1 MALHKVKTPAGQILN
16 INAPDDASE
25 EDILGFA
32 QSQYKPITQQKRTW
46 GEALTDVGGGLISG
60 VGSLM
65 QLPGQVGQL
74 AGITEAEEKPTGLQG
89 IGKTVEEF
97 GQGLKSPVLKAKE
110 QIRSQK
116 IAEAEGEGGALDV
129 AKQAG
134 IAFYETIKDPA
145 LITSFF
151 AEQVPNLI
159 GTMGGG
165 LLARGGVKLLMK
177 EATEAAV
184 GKAGVAGAVGTGTI
198 MQGADVGSD
207 TYEQVFK
214 RLKAEGTDPEEAN
227 RIALEQGRQAALQAA
242 GISLGTAFL
251 PGGRSIE
258 RALAGK
264 GAPGV
269 GGFAR
274 GFIGETGSEALEE
287 GGGQF
292 VSNVAQQEIF
302 PDVSLTRGIGE
313 AAGMGALGG
322 GLFGGVAGAV
332 NARRDNQ
339 LEEQQQLAADAEQA
353 VQIAAEQ
360 ERIAAND
367 AANAEI
373 KRRAYAEEGG
383 ITTSKAYEELVAE
396 VEEAQAKLAKAEE
409 RRLAAQ
415 AKVDAKKA
423 KDSAFTD
430 AQPDLFGDVVSDQ
443 TQRTQQEEVPAAPQ
457 APAPGQLELPLT
469 DQEGQLG
476 LPGVGVSQPAPTVE
490 QPEPVESLI
499 ISRDITKALG
509 IPGGARNILNLVE
522 GKDLTDPQQRAEVR
536 DALSAFAER
545 TQKPG
550 VAGNIEQF
558 LNSPFFAE
566 QGELKLPMRR
576 TSAKQRAAAMSA
588 ELEKSFADMFAQAA
602 QVKPNVP
609 KLPHQ
614 RERKAG
620 KLRDQELRAQQ
631 AQQIPVTETPT
642 AQETQDVIAGEQARG
657 IPPTESTVDGRAGEQ
672 GVGVAG
678 VGTGTT
684 PLQTSAP
691 QRVQESGSGRLA
703 DTTGRAQRD
712 VQGTAGAPAAVT
724 TPAQV
729 PKNLKGPARFEAE
742 YLAEANNDR
751 AGMLRNLAADI
762 YAKENM
768 RRANPVL
775 KLLSAEEK
783 AQLDAQV
790 KALKDQEK
798 RGVEFL
804 SKMNAAQEQIR
815 DYASG
820 LKTPPEVRRIASGFT
835 TPGLIAAAHRGSMA
849 RALNEIANNPKY
861 SPLER
866 MVARRLMENKMYSLP
881 KLEVVPKE
889 QLGEA
894 DGQYDPMTDT
904 VRIADGAVDSHT
916 VLHEAVHGFLHAM
929 ITRFENGQIT
939 SNPALADLQRL
950 YNHLLSNNP
959 ELAEQYGMTSLTEF
973 ASEAMSNA
981 DFQAAL
987 AQVPYKRTNL
997 FNEFVK
1003 KVMQLLGI
1011 GNMDTALG
1019 EALIQIERALNVGRS
1034 YQETN
1039 VTGKAGAPTS
1049 ANVVRS
1055 NKAELEALFKTAG
1068 GRDVAGKNAN
1078 PVGSALNENTKANE
1092 AEAART
1098 LTTMM
1103 DRFET
1108 GFLSFDAGLNNAI
1121 RRELNKDKRDWATI
1135 KNIMTKI
1142 STAQA
1147 LHSEALAMQFLEK
1160 GALRYDPTSYKFF
1173 AEDKPDSWKSMMALM
1188 SDVAKRNGLTDVE
1201 LRNYANTAFIA
1212 ERVEGLAKAKP
1223 EFYSHMTK
1231 EQVAAGKQL
1240 FDKIDGLRDVQKV
1253 WNGIRA
1259 NAMDVAVENGLYSRE
1274 QADDLLKYM
1283 DFVPF
1288 YREEQ
1293 LETGAGP
1300 RKYPNGFI
1308 DFAKNFRIKGSDQP
1322 VADVFG
1328 NMALWT
1334 TYTVS
1339 RAVHNRTALNM
1350 YETAKEVMPD
1360 QVEDIRQDATVKRSD
1375 NVVSMWENGQRKKV
1389 KFADPLFVKA
1399 FEGMESVNIP
1409 MLKDVAKATN
1419 FLRQSIVLNPLFSI
1433 SQLSQDSF
1441 AAMMTS
1447 GLKNPLQIPFEV
1459 VRQFFNILMGTNAT
1473 GKYLSRV
1480 GVVGVNDYSSA
1491 VHNNDLAIATGL
1503 KPKSVFQKMLTP
1515 LEKFSM
1521 ASDNAVRQALYNRTL
1536 LETGGVRQKDGSVKG
1551 GDEAAALEKAFEII
1565 NFKRSGANGAVA
1577 VGKQLVPFFGAYL
1590 QAMNVTAKVLSGRG
1604 ISPSER
1610 AAAYRTRM
1618 ANTMMVATLGMLY
1631 AAINGGDDDYE
1642 KMDPQV
1648 RDKHLVIPGT
1658 GFMLPLRS
1666 DFTLFPKLIAEYAYM
1681 GITDN
1686 GFTDGK
1692 KVRRAMTDAL
1702 GNAILSPT
1710 AVPQFIKPAV
1720 EVGINHNFFT
1730 GRDLVGKGVAGL
1742 DKELQYTASTSELG
1756 KVLGKLGIL
1765 SPIQIDHL
1773 IKGYAGSLGG
1783 LLLLGTNGVMAQGE
1797 VAKPEKSTQDA
1808 LRQIPGMG
1816 TFFAS
1821 EYGNAMKNDFYE
1833 LRADVSKAVQ
1843 SLNRLKKESPE
1854 KAREYMEENRPRL
1867 QLQTQVNAINNQLA
1881 KLREYENRIRA
1892 LPESRMDAT
1901 QKKEQIDRIRA
1912 NEERMLKNVYALRE
1926 RAGY

>member
-1 MALHKVKTPAGQILN
+1 MALHKVKTPDGQILT
-16 INAPDDASE
+16 INAPDGASE

-46 GEALTDVGGGLISG
+46 GQALTDVGGGLVSG
-60 VGSLM
+60 VGSLL

-74 AGITEAEEKPTGLQG
+74 AGITEPEEKPTGLQG
-89 IGKTVEEF
+89 VGKSVEEF

-116 IAEAEGEGGALDV
+116 IAAAEGEGGALDV

-134 IAFYETIKDPA
+134 VAFLETVKDPA

-151 AEQVPNLI
+151 AEQVPNLF

-165 LLARGGVKLLMK
+165 LLARGGVKLLMAD
-177 EATEAAV
+177 ATKAALGKAGVESAV
-184 GKAGVAGAVGTGTI
+184 GKAGVAGAVGTGVI

-214 RLKAEGTDPEEAN
+214 RLVAEGTDPEEAN
-227 RIALEQGRQAALQAA
+227 RTALAQGRQAALQAA
-242 GISLGTAFL
+242 GISIGTSLL

-269 GGFAR
+269 GGFTR
-274 GFIGETGSEALEE
+274 GFFGETVGEGLEE

-302 PDVSLTRGIGE
+302 PDVSLTRGVGE

-322 GLFGGVAGAV
+322 GLFGGVSGAV
-332 NARRDNQ
+332 NARRGAQ
-339 LEEQQQLAADAEQA
+339 FEEQQQELARQQQLAQETQEA
-353 VQIAAEQ
+353 
-360 ERIAAND
+360 ERIAEEQARLQNEPPLQLGYSPIPGTPYIFPDNTVATTPEDVAN
-367 AANAEI
+367 
-373 KRRAYAEEGG
+373 
-383 ITTSKAYEELVAE
+383 YERTLLEKQY
-396 VEEAQAKLAKAEE
+396 EAQPSDTPEGQLDLYTRGIQPGEQQTVSPLGAPIEE
-409 RRLAAQ
+409 SVEGVR
-415 AKVDAKKA
+415 
-423 KDSAFTD
+423 
-430 AQPDLFGDVVSDQ
+430 QPQ
-443 TQRTQQEEVPAAPQ
+443 
-457 APAPGQLELPLT
+457 PGQLELPLT
-469 DQEGQLG
+469 DEQGQLSFAETG
-476 LPGVGVSQPAPTVE
+476 GPAPAPTVE
-490 QPEPVESLI
+490 VPTPVESLI
-499 ISRDITKALG
+499 ISRPLTKALG
-509 IPGGARNILNLVE
+509 IPGGARNILNAIE

-536 DALSAFAER
+536 DALSAFADR
-545 TQKPG
+545 TEKPG

-566 QGELKLPMRR
+566 QGEMKLPMRR

-588 ELEKSFADMFAQAA
+588 ELEKSFGQMFAEAA
-602 QVKPNVP
+602 KVKPKVS

-614 RERKAG
+614 AERKAG
-620 KLRDQELRAQQ
+620 KLRDQELKALQAQ
-631 AQQIPVTETPT
+631 QQIPVTETPPT
-642 AQETQDVIAGEQARG
+642 QETQDVIAGEPTG
-657 IPPTESTVDGRAGEQ
+657 GVPPTKPTVDRRAGEQ

-678 VGTGTT
+678 VGAGTA
-684 PLQTSAP
+684 PQQTSAP
-691 QRVQESGSGRLA
+691 QGVQGTGSGRLA
-703 DTTGRAQRD
+703 DITG
-712 VQGTAGAPAAVT
+712 GTQPNVRGAAGTPAAVRSR
-724 TPAQV
+724 AQ
-729 PKNLKGPARFEAE
+729 ET
-742 YLAEANNDR
+742 
-751 AGMLRNLAADI
+751 MLDSIAADI
-762 YAKENM
+762 VM
-768 RRANPVL
+768 
-775 KLLSAEEK
+775 KL
-783 AQLDAQV
+783 DV
-790 KALKDQEK
+790 KAAKSKYKQLSPEDKAYVDGQIEAYK
-798 RGVEFL
+798 KLPPAVVRISRGASTPALVE
-804 SKMNAAQEQIR
+804 AAN
-815 DYASG
+815 
-820 LKTPPEVRRIASGFT
+820 
-835 TPGLIAAAHRGSMA
+835 RGSLA
-849 RALNEIANNPKY
+849 RALNEIANNEKF

-866 MVARRLMENKMYSLP
+866 AIARRLMENKMYSLP
-881 KLEVVPKE
+881 KLQVVPKE

-894 DGQYDPMTDT
+894 DGQYDPRTDT
-904 VRIADGAVDSHT
+904 VSIADGAVDSHT
-916 VLHEAVHGFLHAM
+916 VLHEAVHGYVHAL
-929 ITRFENGQIT
+929 IFKFENGEVT
-939 SNPALADLQRL
+939 NPALADLQRL
-950 YNHLLSNNP
+950 YNSLLDTNP

-981 DFQAAL
+981 QFQEAL
-987 AQVPYKRTNL
+987 ARIPYQKSNV
-997 FNEFVK
+997 FSKFAK
-1003 KVMQLLGI
+1003 MIMQLLGL
-1011 GNMDTALG
+1011 GDTNTALA
-1019 EALIQIERALNVGRS
+1019 EAVISVERALNVGRGV
-1034 YQETN
+1034 QEKVSGT
-1039 VTGKAGAPTS
+1039 AEAPPS
-1049 ANVVRS
+1049 ANVVRG
-1055 NKAELEALFKTAG
+1055 NKAELESLFKAAN

-1092 AEAART
+1092 ADAARK
-1098 LTTMM
+1098 LTTML

-1121 RRELNKDKRDWATI
+1121 RRELDKDKRDWTTI

-1173 AEDKPDSWKSMMALM
+1173 AEDKPDSWKSMMAKM
-1188 SDVAKRNGLTDVE
+1188 SEVAKNNGLTDVE

-1212 ERVEGLAKAKP
+1212 ERVEGLAKSKP

-1240 FDKIDGLRDVQKV
+1240 FDKIDGLRDVQKI

-1259 NAMDVAVENGLYSRE
+1259 NAMDVAVENGLYNRK
-1274 QADDLLKYM
+1274 QADELLQYM

-1293 LETGAGP
+1293 LDTGGGP

-1339 RAVHNRTALNM
+1339 RAVRNRTAINM

-1375 NVVSMWENGQRKKV
+1375 NVVSFWEDGQRKKV

-1447 GLKNPLQIPFEV
+1447 GLKNPLQIPIEV

-1473 GKYLSRV
+1473 GKYLSRS

-1491 VHNNDLAIATGL
+1491 VNNNDLAVATGL
-1503 KPKSVFQKMLTP
+1503 KPKSVLQKLLTP
-1515 LEKFSM
+1515 LEAFSM

-1565 NFKRSGANGAVA
+1565 NFKRSGSNGVVN

-1590 QAMNVTAKVLSGRG
+1590 QAMNVTAKVLAGRG

-1610 AAAYRTRM
+1610 AAAYKTLM

-1692 KVRRAMTDAL
+1692 KVRRAMTEAL

-1742 DKELQYTASTSELG
+1742 DKEMQYTASTSELG

-1765 SPIQIDHL
+1765 APIQIDHL
-1773 IKGYAGSLGG
+1773 IKGYAGSVGG
-1783 LLLLGTNGVMAQGE
+1783 LLLLGTNGVMASGE
-1797 VAKPEKSTQDA
+1797 VPKPEKSTQDS

-1843 SLNRLKKESPE
+1843 TLNRLKTESPE

-1867 QLQTQVNAINNQLA
+1867 QLQTQVNAINNQLS
-1881 KLREYENRIRA
+1881 KLRAYENQIRA

-1912 NEERMLKNVYALRE
+1912 NEERMLKNVYRLRE
-1926 RAGY
+1926 MAGY

>member
-1 MALHKVKTPAGQILN
+1 MALHKVKTPDGQILS

-74 AGITEAEEKPTGLQG
+74 AGITEPEEKPTGLQG
-89 IGKTVEEF
+89 VGKSVEEF

-116 IAEAEGEGGALDV
+116 IAAAEGEGGALDV

-134 IAFYETIKDPA
+134 IAIYETIKDPA

-151 AEQVPNLI
+151 AEQVPNLV

-214 RLKAEGTDPEEAN
+214 RLVAEGTSEEEAN

-251 PGGRSIE
+251 PGGTSIE
-258 RALAGK
+258 RALVGK
-264 GAPGV
+264 GLPKA

-274 GFIGETGSEALEE
+274 GFVGETGAESLEE

-292 VSNVAQQEIF
+292 VSNLAQQEIF
-302 PDVSLTRGIGE
+302 PDVSLTRGVGE

-339 LEEQQQLAADAEQA
+339 FEEQLRLAKDAEEA

-373 KRRAYAEEGG
+373 KRRAYAEQGG
-383 ITTSKAYEELVAE
+383 ITNSQAYADLTAE
-396 VEEAQAKLAKAEE
+396 VEEAKAKLAKAEE

-423 KDSAFTD
+423 KGSAFTD
-430 AQPDLFGDVVSDQ
+430 AQPDLLGDVVSDQ
-443 TQRTQQEEVPAAPQ
+443 TQQTQQEEDQSLFQQPL
-457 APAPGQLELPLT
+457 PGQLGLPLS

-476 LPGVGVSQPAPTVE
+476 LPGIGMAQPSPTVE
-490 QPEPVESLI
+490 TPAPVESLI

-509 IPGGARNILNLVE
+509 IPGGAKNILNVIE
-522 GKDLTDPQQRAEVR
+522 GKDLTDPKQRAEVR
-536 DALSAFAER
+536 DVLAGFADR
-545 TQKPG
+545 TTKSG

-576 TSAKQRAAAMSA
+576 VSAKQRAAAMSA

-602 QVKPNVP
+602 KVKPKVP

-614 RERKAG
+614 AERKAG
-620 KLRDQELRAQQ
+620 KLRDQELKALQAQ
-631 AQQIPVTETPT
+631 QQIPVTETPPT
-642 AQETQDVIAGEQARG
+642 QEAQDVTAGQPTG
-657 IPPTESTVDGRAGEQ
+657 GVPPTKPTVDRRAGEQ

-684 PLQTSAP
+684 TQQAGAT
-691 QRVQESGSGRLA
+691 RGVQETGSGRLA
-703 DTTGRAQRD
+703 DTTGGTQPD
-712 VQGTAGAPAAVT
+712 VRGAAGTPAPVT
-724 TPAQV
+724 TPAPI

-742 YLAEANNDR
+742 YMAEVDNDR
-751 AGMLRNLAADI
+751 ARMLRNLAADI

-775 KLLSAEEK
+775 KLLSPEEK
-783 AQLDAQV
+783 AQIDAQV

-804 SKMNAAQEQIR
+804 SKMNAEQDQIR

-820 LKTPPEVRRIASGFT
+820 LKTPPEVRRVISGAT
-835 TPGLIAAAHRGSMA
+835 TPGLIAAAHRGSLA
-849 RALNEIANNPKY
+849 RALNEIANNEKF
-861 SPLER
+861 SSLER
-866 MVARRLMENKMYSLP
+866 AIARRLMENKMYSLP
-881 KLEVVPKE
+881 KLQVVPKE

-894 DGQYDPMTDT
+894 DGQYDPQTDT
-904 VRIADGAVDSHT
+904 ISIADGAVDSHT
-916 VLHEAVHGFLHAM
+916 VLHEAVHGYVHAL
-929 ITRFENGQIT
+929 IFKFENGEVT
-939 SNPALADLQRL
+939 NPALADLQRL
-950 YNHLLSNNP
+950 YNSLLTNNP

-981 DFQAAL
+981 EFQAAL
-987 AQVPYKRTNL
+987 ARIPYQKSNV
-997 FNEFVK
+997 FSKFAK
-1003 KVMQLLGI
+1003 MIMQLLGL
-1011 GNMDTALG
+1011 GDTNTALA
-1019 EALIQIERALNVGRS
+1019 EAVISVERALNVGRGV
-1034 YQETN
+1034 QEKVSGT
-1039 VTGKAGAPTS
+1039 AEAPPS
-1049 ANVVRS
+1049 ANVVRG
-1055 NKAELEALFKTAG
+1055 NKAELESLFKAAN

-1092 AEAART
+1092 ADAARK
-1098 LTTMM
+1098 LTTML

-1173 AEDKPDSWKSMMALM
+1173 AENKPDSWKSMMAKM
-1188 SDVAKRNGLTDVE
+1188 SEVAKSNGLTDAE

-1212 ERVEGLAKAKP
+1212 ERVEGLAKSKP

-1240 FDKIDGLRDVQKV
+1240 FDKIDGLRDVQKL

-1259 NAMDVAVENGLYSRE
+1259 NAMDVAVDNGLYSRK
-1274 QADDLLKYM
+1274 QADELLQYM

-1293 LETGAGP
+1293 LETGGGP

-1339 RAVHNRTALNM
+1339 RAVRNRTAINM

-1360 QVEDIRQDATVKRSD
+1360 QVEDIRQDASVKRSD
-1375 NVVSMWENGQRKKV
+1375 NVVSFWENGQRKKV

-1447 GLKNPLQIPFEV
+1447 GLKNPLQIPIEV

-1473 GKYLSRV
+1473 GKYLSRA

-1491 VHNNDLAIATGL
+1491 VQNNNLAVASGL
-1503 KPKSVFQKMLTP
+1503 KPKSVLQKLLTP
-1515 LEKFSM
+1515 LEAFSM

-1565 NFKRSGANGAVA
+1565 NFKRSGSNGVVN

-1590 QAMNVTAKVLSGRG
+1590 QAMNVTAKVLAGRG

-1610 AAAYRTRM
+1610 AAAYKTLM

-1692 KVRRAMTDAL
+1692 KVRRAMTEAL

-1756 KVLGKLGIL
+1756 KLLGKLGIL
-1765 SPIQIDHL
+1765 APIQIDHL
-1773 IKGYAGSLGG
+1773 IKGYAGSVGG
-1783 LLLLGTNGVMAQGE
+1783 LLLLGTNGVMTSGE
-1797 VAKPEKSTQDA
+1797 VPKPEKTTQDS

-1833 LRADVSKAVQ
+1833 LRADVAKAVQ

-1854 KAREYMEENRPRL
+1854 KARAYMEENRPRL
-1867 QLQTQVNAINNQLA
+1867 QLQTQVNAINNQLS
-1881 KLREYENRIRA
+1881 KLREYENQIRA
-1892 LPESRMDAT
+1892 LPESRMDAA

-1912 NEERMLKNVYALRE
+1912 NEERMLKNVYRLRE
-1926 RAGY
+1926 MAGY

>member
-1 MALHKVKTPAGQILN
+1 MALHKVKTPDGQILN
-16 INAPDDASE
+16 IDAPDDASE

-74 AGITEAEEKPTGLQG
+74 TGITEAEEKPTGLQG

-214 RLKAEGTDPEEAN
+214 RLVKEGTDEEEAN

-302 PDVSLTRGIGE
+302 PDVSLTRGVGE

-322 GLFGGVAGAV
+322 GLFGGVAGGV
-332 NARRDNQ
+332 NARRDAQ
-339 LEEQQQLAADAEQA
+339 FEEQQQLAADAEQA

-430 AQPDLFGDVVSDQ
+430 AQPDLLGDVLPDQ
-443 TQRTQQEEVPAAPQ
+443 TQQTQQTQQEEVPAAPQ
-457 APAPGQLELPLT
+457 APAPGQLELQLT

-476 LPGVGVSQPAPTVE
+476 LPGIGAAQPSPTVE
-490 QPEPVESLI
+490 QPAPVESLV
-499 ISRDITKALG
+499 ISRPLTKALG
-509 IPGGARNILNLVE
+509 IPGGARNILNAIE
-522 GKDLTDPQQRAEVR
+522 GKDLTDPEQRAEVR
-536 DALSAFAER
+536 DALTAFAER
-545 TQKPG
+545 TTKPG
-550 VAGNIEQF
+550 VAGNIEKF

-566 QGELKLPMRR
+566 TQELPLTDTQGQLGLPEVGLAQPREVQLPEVEAPLNVPVITAQSVSNLGFPKDSPVREQLVGKDLIDPAQRAEVRNVLQGELNSGDINPKSKLYKNLQTALTNSPFLQVQAEMLGPRGGVLNPV
-576 TSAKQRAAAMSA
+576 QRG
-588 ELEKSFADMFAQAA
+588 
-602 QVKPNVP
+602 
-609 KLPHQ
+609 
-614 RERKAG
+614 R
-620 KLRDQELRAQQ
+620 
-631 AQQIPVTETPT
+631 QIPVTETPT
-642 AQETQDVIAGEQARG
+642 AQETQDVATGEQPRG
-657 IPPTESTVDGRAGEQ
+657 IPPTEPAIGRRASEQ

-678 VGTGTT
+678 VGTGTAS
-684 PLQTSAP
+684 LQTSAP

-703 DTTGRAQRD
+703 DTTGRTQRD
-712 VQGTAGAPAAVT
+712 VQGTAGAPTAVT
-724 TPAQV
+724 TPAQI

-751 AGMLRNLAADI
+751 AAMLKNLAADV

-775 KLLSAEEK
+775 KLLSAEER

-820 LKTPPEVRRIASGFT
+820 LKAPPEVRRVASGFT

-881 KLEVVPKE
+881 KLQVVPKA

-916 VLHEAVHGFLHAM
+916 VLHEAVHGYVHAL
-929 ITRFENGQIT
+929 ITRFESGEV
-939 SNPALADLQRL
+939 SNRALADLQRL

-959 ELAEQYGMTSLTEF
+959 ELAKQYGMTSLTEF

-987 AQVPYKRTNL
+987 AQIPYQRTNL
-997 FNEFVK
+997 FTEFVK
-1003 KVMQLLGI
+1003 KVMELLGI

-1019 EALIQIERALNVGRS
+1019 EALIQVERAMNVGRG
-1034 YQETN
+1034 YQESIS
-1039 VTGKAGAPTS
+1039 GKAGAPAP
-1049 ANVVRS
+1049 ANVVRG
-1055 NKAELEALFKTAG
+1055 NKAELEALFKAAN

-1098 LTTMM
+1098 LTTML
-1103 DRFET
+1103 DKFET

-1121 RRELNKDKRDWATI
+1121 RRELNKDKRDWTTI

-1173 AEDKPDSWKSMMALM
+1173 AEDKPDSWKSMMAKM
-1188 SDVAKRNGLTDVE
+1188 SEVAKSNGLTDAE

-1212 ERVEGLAKAKP
+1212 ERVEGLAKSKP

-1231 EQVAAGKQL
+1231 EQVAAGKRL
-1240 FDKIDGLRDVQKV
+1240 FDKIDGLRDVQKI

-1259 NAMDVAVENGLYSRE
+1259 NAMDVAVDNGLYSRKE
-1274 QADDLLKYM
+1274 ADELLQYM

-1293 LETGAGP
+1293 LETGGGP

-1339 RAVHNRTALNM
+1339 RAVRNRTALNM

-1375 NVVSMWENGQRKKV
+1375 NVVQFRENGQIKKV

-1399 FEGMESVNIP
+1399 FEGMESVTIP
-1409 MLKDVAKATN
+1409 TLKEFAKFTN

-1473 GKYLSRV
+1473 GKYLSRA

-1491 VHNNDLAIATGL
+1491 VQNNNLAVASGL
-1503 KPKSVFQKMLTP
+1503 KPKSVLQKLLTP
-1515 LEKFSM
+1515 LEAFSM

-1565 NFKRSGANGAVA
+1565 TLSV
-1577 VGKQLVPFFGAYL
+1577 QELV
-1590 QAMNVTAKVLSGRG
+1590 V
-1604 ISPSER
+1604 
-1610 AAAYRTRM
+1610 
-1618 ANTMMVATLGMLY
+1618 
-1631 AAINGGDDDYE
+1631 
-1642 KMDPQV
+1642 
-1648 RDKHLVIPGT
+1648 
-1658 GFMLPLRS
+1658 
-1666 DFTLFPKLIAEYAYM
+1666 
-1681 GITDN
+1681 
-1686 GFTDGK
+1686 
-1692 KVRRAMTDAL
+1692 
-1702 GNAILSPT
+1702 
-1710 AVPQFIKPAV
+1710 
-1720 EVGINHNFFT
+1720 
-1730 GRDLVGKGVAGL
+1730 
-1742 DKELQYTASTSELG
+1742 
-1756 KVLGKLGIL
+1756 
-1765 SPIQIDHL
+1765 
-1773 IKGYAGSLGG
+1773 
-1783 LLLLGTNGVMAQGE
+1783 
-1797 VAKPEKSTQDA
+1797 
-1808 LRQIPGMG
+1808 
-1816 TFFAS
+1816 
-1821 EYGNAMKNDFYE
+1821 
-1833 LRADVSKAVQ
+1833 
-1843 SLNRLKKESPE
+1843 
-1854 KAREYMEENRPRL
+1854 
-1867 QLQTQVNAINNQLA
+1867 
-1881 KLREYENRIRA
+1881 
-1892 LPESRMDAT
+1892 
-1901 QKKEQIDRIRA
+1901 
-1912 NEERMLKNVYALRE
+1912 
-1926 RAGY
+1926 

>member
-1 MALHKVKTPAGQILN
+1 MALHKVKTPDGQILN
-16 INAPDDASE
+16 IDAPDDASE

-32 QSQYKPITQQKRTW
+32 QSQYKPITQQKRSW

-134 IAFYETIKDPA
+134 IAIYETIKDPA

-151 AEQVPNLI
+151 AEQVPNLV

-214 RLKAEGTDPEEAN
+214 RLVAEGTDKEEAN

-269 GGFAR
+269 GGFTR
-274 GFIGETGSEALEE
+274 GLLGEAGSEALEE

-332 NARRDNQ
+332 NARRDAQ
-339 LEEQQQLAADAEQA
+339 FEEQQQELARQRQLAQDTQDA
-353 VQIAAEQ
+353 
-360 ERIAAND
+360 ERIAEEQVRLQNEPPLQLGYSPVPGTPYVFPDGTVATTPEDYLNY
-367 AANAEI
+367 
-373 KRRAYAEEGG
+373 KYRAQPSDTPEGQLDLYTRGIQPEEQATVSPLGAPIEEG
-383 ITTSKAYEELVAE
+383 
-396 VEEAQAKLAKAEE
+396 VEGV
-409 RRLAAQ
+409 R
-415 AKVDAKKA
+415 
-423 KDSAFTD
+423 
-430 AQPDLFGDVVSDQ
+430 QPQ
-443 TQRTQQEEVPAAPQ
+443 
-457 APAPGQLELPLT
+457 PGQLELPLT
-469 DQEGQLG
+469 DEQGQLSFAEMG
-476 LPGVGVSQPAPTVE
+476 GPAPAPTIE
-490 QPEPVESLI
+490 QPAPVESLI

-536 DALSAFAER
+536 DALSAFADR
-545 TQKPG
+545 TQKEG
-550 VAGNIEQF
+550 VATNIEQF

-576 TSAKQRAAAMSA
+576 VSAKQRAATMSA
-588 ELEKSFADMFAQAA
+588 ELEKSFAEMFAQAA
-602 QVKPNVP
+602 KVKPNVP
-609 KLPHQ
+609 KLPFQ

-620 KLRDQELRAQQ
+620 KLRDQELQAQ
-631 AQQIPVTETPT
+631 QQIPVTETPT
-642 AQETQDVIAGEQARG
+642 AQEAQDVATGEQPRG
-657 IPPTESTVDGRAGEQ
+657 IPSTEPAVDRRAGEQ

-678 VGTGTT
+678 VGTGTA

-712 VQGTAGAPAAVT
+712 VQGAAGAPAAVGLD
-724 TPAQV
+724 
-729 PKNLKGPARFEAE
+729 PKRKNQLD
-742 YLAEANNDR
+742 YLA
-751 AGMLRNLAADI
+751 GDI
-762 YAKENM
+762 ALKEPGAKG
-768 RRANPVL
+768 RYK
-775 KLLSAEEK
+775 KLSPEEK
-783 AQLDAQV
+783 AYVDAQIEAYKNV
-790 KALKDQEK
+790 PPAVLRVARGFSTPAL
-798 RGVEFL
+798 VE
-804 SKMNAAQEQIR
+804 AAN
-815 DYASG
+815 
-820 LKTPPEVRRIASGFT
+820 
-835 TPGLIAAAHRGSMA
+835 RGSMA

-916 VLHEAVHGFLHAM
+916 ILHEAVHGFLHAM

-987 AQVPYKRTNL
+987 AQIPYQRTNL
-997 FNEFVK
+997 FTEFVK

-1039 VTGKAGAPTS
+1039 VTGKVGAPGS

-1121 RRELNKDKRDWATI
+1121 RRELNKDKRDWTTI

-1212 ERVEGLAKAKP
+1212 ERVEGLAEAKP

-1240 FDKIDGLRDVQKV
+1240 FDKIDRLRDVQKV

-1339 RAVHNRTALNM
+1339 RAVRNRTALNM

-1590 QAMNVTAKVLSGRG
+1590 QAMNVTAKVLAGRG

-1610 AAAYRTRM
+1610 AAAYRTLM
-1618 ANTMMVATLGMLY
+1618 ANTLMVATLGMLY
-1631 AAINGGDDDYE
+1631 AALNGGDDDYE
-1642 KMDPQV
+1642 KMDTQV

-1666 DFTLFPKLIAEYAYM
+1666 DFTLFPKLMAEYAYM

-1692 KVRRAMTDAL
+1692 KVRRAMTEAL

-1756 KVLGKLGIL
+1756 KFLGKLGIL
-1765 SPIQIDHL
+1765 APIEIDHL
-1773 IKGYAGSLGG
+1773 IKGYAGSVGG
-1783 LLLLGTNGVMAQGE
+1783 LLLLGTNGVMSQGE
-1797 VAKPEKSTQDA
+1797 APKPEKSMQDA

-1892 LPESRMDAT
+1892 LPESRMDAA